1 MTLRFSTIFSFI
13 LLCISLQTSL
23 LLRAQNPE
31 ALPNTP
37 SSPPAIIRNVDVR
50 HQANGLAIE
59 IAASVPFM
67 PQGLRLTGPDRLV
80 FDFPGY
86 QLQGANR
93 NIPVDSGPVQRV
105 RMSLFTLHPPVTRVV
120 VDSKEALNFQVKPAG
135 NNVVIEIF
143 SGATASSASSTS
155 SASSVSLH
163 PSSPS
168 AAPTSSSSASP
179 LSSTSPPTTSSSSSS
194 SSPSTAIEKGHPT
207 SNAKRSTLPALRIQ
221 THASTSRASAQSLQ
235 VKAKALNLTDL
246 QALENKAKA
255 GNPEAETTLALAYHA
270 AILLK
275 HDDAES
281 LRLLHKAAARN
292 YMAAEETLGLFAEKG
307 IGVAEPAPGEAM
319 EWFRKA
325 AKLGSLDA
333 ITNIALM
340 YADGVGVAKDPAQAI
355 TWFRQ
360 AADGGEGAAQYN
372 LALMYARGEGT
383 PQDYKESLHWLTAA
397 ADKDVVPA
405 VMDLGAYYLRPPDGS
420 AADVERAIHCY
431 EKAADLGS
439 DRAPAILGNI
449 YATGT
454 QGKPDYEQAVKW
466 YKLAADKGQ
475 REGQYGLGIRY
486 AYGQGVPVDLQQA
499 RWLFAAAADQGLAQ
513 AQYNLGA
520 MCEEG
525 SGAPADR
532 LCAAHYYQL
541 AADQGMAKAQFRLGR
556 LLASSKGTES
566 ERVSAYKW
574 LMLAQASV
582 KESSPVLN
590 DLRKSMSE
598 QEISEADRAVD
609 DWRTEHPEVRQ

>member
-1 MTLRFSTIFSFI
+1 VTACFSTTFAFI
-13 LLCISLQTSL
+13 LLCLFHTTLDLQ
-23 LLRAQNPE
+23 AQN
-31 ALPNTP
+31 AST
-37 SSPPAIIRNVDVR
+37 SAGVSAASPAIIRNVDVR
-50 HQANGLAIE
+50 PQADGLAIE
-59 IAASVPFM
+59 IRASAPFV

-86 QLQGANR
+86 QLHGSNR
-93 NIPVDSGPVQRV
+93 TIPVDKGPVQRV
-105 RMSLFTLHPPVTRVV
+105 RMSLFSAQPPVTRVV
-120 VDSKEALNFQVKPAG
+120 VDSKEALKFQMKPAG
-135 NNVVIEIF
+135 NNVVIEIVF
-143 SGATASSASSTS
+143 AKAVDSNASSHPTSAASASSPSTSPATPSSSKSSSSRPSSLTLSTAIPPTATKEIHSTS
-155 SASSVSLH
+155 SA
-163 PSSPS
+163 
-168 AAPTSSSSASP
+168 
-179 LSSTSPPTTSSSSSS
+179 
-194 SSPSTAIEKGHPT
+194 
-207 SNAKRSTLPALRIQ
+207 KRSNPPALRTP
-221 THASTSRASAQSLQ
+221 THVGTPHVSAQTLQ
-235 VKAKALNLTDL
+235 VKAKALSLADL
-246 QALENKAKA
+246 QALENKAKT
-255 GNPEAETTLALAYHA
+255 GDPEAETTLALAYHA
-270 AILLK
+270 AVLLK
-275 HDDAES
+275 RDDAES
-281 LRLLHKAAARN
+281 LRLLHKAATRN

-325 AKLGSLDA
+325 AKQGSLDA
-333 ITNIALM
+333 TTNIALM
-340 YADGVGVAKDPAQAI
+340 YADGVGVVKDPTLAI
-355 TWFRQ
+355 IWFRQ
-360 AADGGEGAAQYN
+360 AAEGGEGAAQYN

-420 AADVERAIHCY
+420 AADVEHAIHCY
-431 EKAADLGS
+431 EKATDLGS

-449 YATGT
+449 YATSA

-466 YKLAADKGQ
+466 YRLAADKGQ

-513 AQYNLGA
+513 AQFNLGA

-532 LCAAHYYQL
+532 SCAAHYYQL
-541 AADQGMAKAQFRLGR
+541 AADQGMAKAQYRLGR
-556 LLASSKGTES
+556 MLANSKES
-566 ERVSAYKW
+566 GSDRVSAYKW

-582 KESSPVLN
+582 KESSSVLN

-598 QEISEADRAVD
+598 QEVSEADRAVD